1 MSNKIIN
8 NDPCNEKL
16 LLLLS
21 PPGEPLEA
29 VQVPDDKVYP
39 SLHAVH
45 LPTLSPGNNKLQIVV
60 IPESNTPVNVYEIN
74 INREKDEQITSFEF
88 GHTIE
93 NGYIKTGI
101 LNETGL
107 DLKNELDNRNEH
119 LQIWNSDETV
129 QISDSE
135 KIATGYIVKLI
146 VDDIEQDRKTIVVK
160 GDVNGDGNVT
170 LIDAVGA
177 SYHYIGIQNNDPT
190 KRRLVNEYL
199 LAADANGDGNVTLID
214 AVGIAYHYIGKK
226 PFVYK
231 R

>member
-1 MSNKIIN
+1 MVATILVDDPKATLQIGDTTYEAPNNSAIIYN
-8 NDPCNEKL
+8 
-16 LLLLS
+16 
-21 PPGEPLEA
+21 
-29 VQVPDDKVYP
+29 
-39 SLHAVH
+39 

-74 INREKDEQITSFEF
+74 INREKDEQITSIEF

-129 QISDSE
+129 QISDSD

-146 VDDIEQDRKTIVVK
+146 VDDIEQDRKIIVVK
-160 GDVNGDGNVT
+160 GDVNGDGSIT
-170 LIDAVGA
+170 LNDAVLTIN
-177 SYHYIGIQNNDPT
+177 HYVGVRNNDAS

-199 LAADANGDGNVTLID
+199 LAADSNVSGDITLND
-214 AVGIAYHYIGKK
+214 AVLIINHYVGVRNNDPTKALLR
-226 PFVYK
+226 YK

>member
-1 MSNKIIN
+1 M
-8 NDPCNEKL
+8 KL
-16 LLLLS
+16 L
-21 PPGEPLEA
+21 
-29 VQVPDDKVYP
+29 
-39 SLHAVH
+39 